1 MKKKS
6 IVKKKKHDEI
16 ALSTKT
22 NLDRIKGLK
31 LVIMLEYRNIKTF
44 LQGYIPNWSEYV
56 FVIKEVKNTVPLTH
70 IVSDLNDEEIDGT
83 LQKKNFKRQSKKKLE
98 LKK

>member
-1 MKKKS
+1 M
-6 IVKKKKHDEI
+6 
-16 ALSTKT
+16 
-22 NLDRIKGLK
+22 
-31 LVIMLEYRNIKTF
+31 
-44 LQGYIPNWSEYV
+44 
-56 FVIKEVKNTVPLTH
+56 IKEVKNTVPLTH